1 MQPLHVLSVVALATS
16 LAAQTAPAAGSPIT
30 SPSLHRTRAVWFVQS
45 ENPVGAEVGFCW
57 QPLPWDDAA
66 SKAWDGA
73 SGTRIALGHDVWAA
87 LETFTELEFGKV
99 EVKPG
104 SWYAMLE
111 KDKNGARIGLLDAE
125 KARALQLAPGGGKLP
140 FAATIPLQVD
150 KSAGDANAPLG
161 VAWEAPKEGGTA
173 ALVLTW
179 GPHRMRA
186 EAKVRGS
193 EAASPIVLPDQRGCS
208 RGLFWKGKGNPS
220 GERNVFAVI
229 DHGVVAWT
237 DNLAQEAAAM
247 KPGTRWRMGKDWATT
262 LDTNAP
268 LVLGDKRLAAGSWH
282 LTLGRTKDGW
292 QIVVSSSAADLKGK
306 LDGFAA
312 QYVTAVLEVPMQ
324 SATSSPAANK
334 LQVAFDG
341 EGNALQLLIAFGPER
356 LTVPV
361 ALAK

>member
-1 MQPLHVLSVVALATS
+1 MHSIHLLSVIALATS
-16 LAAQTAPAAGSPIT
+16 LAAQNAPGPGSSTT
-30 SPSLHRTRAVWFVQS
+30 SPSLNRTRAVWFVQS
-45 ENPVGAEVGFCW
+45 ENPVSAEVGFCW
-57 QPLPWDDAA
+57 QPLPWNDAA
-66 SKAWDGA
+66 GKAWEGA
-73 SGTRIALGHDVWAA
+73 PGTRIALGYDAWAA
-87 LETFTELEFGKV
+87 LETFTALEFGKV
-99 EVKPG
+99 EVKAG

-111 KDKNGARIGLLDAE
+111 KDKAGARLGLLDPD

-150 KSAGDANAPLG
+150 KSDGDASAPLG

-208 RGLFWKGKGNPS
+208 RTLFWKGKGNPS
-220 GERNVFAVI
+220 GERNAFAVI
-229 DHGVVAWT
+229 DHGIVAWN
-237 DNLAQEAAAM
+237 DKLAQEAAAM

-262 LDTNAP
+262 LDTNVP
-268 LVLGDKRLAAGSWH
+268 LALGDKKLGAGSWH
-282 LTLGRTKDGW
+282 LVLGKTKDGW
-292 QIVVSSSAADLKGK
+292 QLVVSSAAADLKNK

-324 SATSSPAANK
+324 SAPLSPPADK
-334 LQVAFDG
+334 LQVAFAG
-341 EGNALQLLIAFGPER
+341 EGNALQLVVAFGPER

-361 ALAK
+361 ALGK